1 MNKLNYLIP
10 RKATL
15 PQPFKVT
22 ELVTINRYEYIE
34 KIFDVKY

>member
-10 RKATL
+10 KRATL
-15 PQPFKVT
+15 PQPFKVI
-22 ELVTINRYEYIE
+22 ELATINRDEYIE